1 MTLSMTTH
9 RVILLQILKDIA
21 SDATLSP
28 TLGFKGG
35 TAAYIFYGLPRFS
48 VDLDFDLLDETKE
61 DNVFE
66 GIKNI
71 VSRYGTLK
79 DARKKRFNLFFLL
92 SYEKDRQAIKVEINR
107 RIHPVRS
114 HFELKTALGISLLVM
129 TQEDMCAN
137 KLLALRE
144 RVGKANRDIF
154 DVWFFLSNH
163 WPVNREL
170 IEARSGK
177 PFDEFIHE
185 CIEELEKKGERDI
198 LAGLGELVSEKQ
210 KSFIKTHLKKE
221 TLFLLELNKKVLEKE
236 TRA

>member
-1 MTLSMTTH
+1 
-9 RVILLQILKDIA
+9 
-21 SDATLSP
+21 
-28 TLGFKGG
+28 
-35 TAAYIFYGLPRFS
+35 
-48 VDLDFDLLDETKE
+48 
-61 DNVFE
+61 
-66 GIKNI
+66 
-71 VSRYGTLK
+71 
-79 DARKKRFNLFFLL
+79 
-92 SYEKDRQAIKVEINR
+92 
-107 RIHPVRS
+107 
-114 HFELKTALGISLLVM
+114 
-129 TQEDMCAN
+129 MCAN

-177 PFDEFIHE
+177 PFDEFIRD

-236 TRA
+236 MKP